1 MKTLNLLK
9 VGEDIDIADIYR
21 NLTYYDN
28 LFVVQTLNGDYYTVS
43 LVRNKFKNKF
53 YFCIYNYHGQ
63 RSSNYI
69 EPSDIF
75 YIEELK

>member
-9 VGEDIDIADIYR
+9 VGEDIDIANIYL
-21 NLTYYDN
+21 NPTYYDN
-28 LFVVQTLNGDYYTVS
+28 LSLVQTTNGDYYTVS
-43 LVRNKFKNKF
+43 LVQNKFKNRF

-69 EPSDIF
+69 EPSDIA

>member
-9 VGEDIDIADIYR
+9 VGEDIDIADIYK
-21 NLTYYDN
+21 NLTYYNN
-28 LFVVQTLNGDYYTVS
+28 LFVVQTLTGDYYTVS
-43 LVRNKFKNKF
+43 LVRNKF

-69 EPSDIF
+69 EPSSIF